1 MEASLMAFDAYAT
14 NFQKYR
20 FGEKGFPKPEH
31 LKNILAKN
39 SEDAILRLHKA
50 AMSGDDEPLYV
61 LIWGNM
67 FYFGK
72 ALKQHPEIKDKIRLI
87 TIGTGLKYGPE
98 DEVAGKENV
107 CLRISWMVAS
117 FYFSI
122 FTNLFHFTF
131 NFFVYLLLYLNN
143 VSKSQKR
150 EDSRAFKRR
159 WIS

>member
-72 ALKQHPEIKDKIRLI
+72 H
-87 TIGTGLKYGPE
+87 
-98 DEVAGKENV
+98 
-107 CLRISWMVAS
+107 
-117 FYFSI
+117 
-122 FTNLFHFTF
+122 
-131 NFFVYLLLYLNN
+131 
-143 VSKSQKR
+143 
-150 EDSRAFKRR
+150 
-159 WIS
+159 